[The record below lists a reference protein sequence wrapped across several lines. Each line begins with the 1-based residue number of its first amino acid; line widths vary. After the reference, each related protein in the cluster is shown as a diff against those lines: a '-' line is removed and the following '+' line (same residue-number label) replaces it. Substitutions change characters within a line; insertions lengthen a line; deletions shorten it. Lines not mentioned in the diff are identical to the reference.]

1 MIMKLR
7 YIISCIVAV
16 AAMQAYGQESL
27 QLSNA
32 RCRTMAL
39 ESSEEVRRAANTV
52 EAARLTQG
60 ATRTNFLPKLS
71 GNATAMY
78 NPSNT
83 DMMGMELVMKG
94 TYMAGLQL
102 TQPIYAGGKISAAYK
117 LSKINSNVAIEQQRA
132 ARMNTIA
139 DADNA
144 YWSYVAVLEKV
155 KLMQAY
161 LTQMDTMYS
170 YTDNEV
176 KAGMATRDRL
186 LRIDARR
193 SEIFY
198 NLQKALNGADLCR
211 MALCKVIGCDFDTQ
225 IEPTDTDPDV
235 QPVPAADFDI
245 TRRPEFA
252 MLGYS
257 VDAAREQVKLTRAD
271 FLPTLGLA
279 LNYTHYGNIKVNGMT
294 EMGPFSTKYSG
305 NSTMGML
312 SLQVPLF
319 HWGEGVKK
327 VKKARLDVENA
338 QLEREENLRLMEIEV
353 RQAAQNVSAG
363 YVLISSATVAM
374 EQAQSNLELQR
385 NRYEA
390 SLAPLTEYLD
400 AMAQWSLSRSNLIEA
415 KTQYRIYITEYR
427 RTTGTLDVD

>member
-1 MIMKLR
+1 MKLR
-7 YIISCIVAV
+7 YIIWSVAAV
-16 AAMQAYGQESL
+16 AAMGSSAQTAL
-27 QLSNA
+27 TLSNA
-32 RCRTMAL
+32 RCRAMAL
-39 ESSEEVRRAANTV
+39 ETSEELRRATNTV
-52 EAARLTQG
+52 EQAKLVQG
-60 ATRTNFLPKLS
+60 ATRTNFMPRLS
-71 GNATAMY
+71 GNATAVY

-102 TQPIYAGGKISAAYK
+102 TQPIYAGGKISAAYR
-117 LSKINSNVAIEQQRA
+117 LSKINSNVAAEQQRA
-132 ARMNTIA
+132 ARMKVIA

-170 YTDNEV
+170 HTDHEV
-176 KAGMATRDRL
+176 AAGMATRDRL

-211 MALCKVIGCDFDTQ
+211 MALCKVVGCDFDTQ
-225 IEPTDTDPDV
+225 IEPTDTDPEV
-235 QPVPAADFDI
+235 ELVPATDFDI

-257 VDAAREQVKLTRAD
+257 VDAAREQVKMARAD
-271 FLPTLGLA
+271 FLPTVGLS
-279 LNYTHYGNIKVNGMT
+279 LNYTHYGNIKVNAMT
-294 EMGPFSTKYSG
+294 EMGPFSTRYSG
-305 NSTMGML
+305 NSAMGML

-327 VKKARLDVENA
+327 VKKARLDVANA
-338 QLEREENLRLMEIEV
+338 QLEREENLRFMEIEV

-374 EQAQSNLELQR
+374 EQAQSNLDMQR

-400 AMAQWSLSRSNLIEA
+400 AMSQWSQSRSNLIEA
-415 KTQYRIYITEYR
+415 KTQYRIYLTEYR
-427 RTTGTLDVD
+427 RATGMLDVD